1 MRLSCVT
8 ESFSPPTKS
17 FENEQTVTEL
27 EPDAGDLDI
36 RSLGSAIRYSALTAR
51 GGRELVAAYVASATQ
66 GSTVAAPWR
75 CLWVQGGRAEL
86 DIHPPALRARG
97 VDLGR
102 FFLTTSP
109 EPVRQLKPIFL
120 DPVFKLIVI
129 DAPEKLSDGDLVFI
143 AQKARAHRQI
153 ILLLRPH
160 FLTDG
165 RGNVWAKVRVN
176 AWQQEA
182 SPGTFRLESIRGL
195 VQRSVIVNL
204 RPSSTS

>member
-1 MRLSCVT
+1 MSLPHSCITASALSSLPEAARLRSRCT
-8 ESFSPPTKS
+8 ALDGFFSGG
-17 FENEQTVTEL
+17 L
-27 EPDAGDLDI
+27 L
-36 RSLGSAIRYSALTAR
+36 LGSIIEWGLPVGR

-176 AWQQEA
+176 AWQEA

-195 VQRSVIVNL
+195 AQRSAIVNL
-204 RPSSTS
+204 RPSSPS